1 MKRLRKVMLTLL
13 VVGGVAS
20 LAGFGVF
27 SAFSSTTTNPGNS
40 FAAGSVNIAD
50 NDAGTALYNV
60 ANKKPGDTASG
71 CIKVT
76 YTGSLPA
83 TVKLYRSAF
92 AGGTGLDTYLDVN
105 VTRGTGTN
113 ADCSDF
119 AAAGSGSSVY
129 TGTLSTFNTSFAS
142 GIALSNGSG
151 AAAWS
156 QNDAVTYKFTVSLQD
171 NNAANGLVSGVHSFV
186 WEAQNN

>member
-1 MKRLRKVMLTLL
+1 MDGLRKVLLTLL

-40 FAAGSVNIAD
+40 FAAGSVNIGD
-50 NDAGTALYNV
+50 NDTGTALYDVSNR
-60 ANKKPGDTASG
+60 KPGDTATG
-71 CIKVT
+71 CITVT

-92 AGGTGLDTYLDVN
+92 AGGTGLDSYLDVT
-105 VTRGTGTN
+105 VTRGTGTS

-119 AAAGSGSSVY
+119 APSSSGSSVY
-129 TGTLSTFNTSFAS
+129 TGTLGAFGTSFAG
-142 GIALSNGSG
+142 GIALAGGSG
-151 AAAWS
+151 ASAWAR
-156 QNDAVTYKFTVSLQD
+156 NDAVTYRFSVQLRD
-171 NNAANGLVSGVHSFV
+171 EAAANGLVSGTHSFI

>member
-1 MKRLRKVMLTLL
+1 MNGLRKVLLTLL

-40 FAAGSVNIAD
+40 FAAGSVNIGD

-60 ANKKPGDTASG
+60 SNRKPGDTATG

-92 AGGTGLDTYLDVN
+92 AGGTGLDSYLDVT
-105 VTRGTGTN
+105 VTRGSGTS

-119 AAAGSGSSVY
+119 APSSSGSSVY
-129 TGTLSTFNTSFAS
+129 TGTLGAFGTSFAG
-142 GIALSNGSG
+142 GIALTGGSG
-151 AAAWS
+151 ASAWS
-156 QNDAVTYKFTVSLQD
+156 QNDAVTYRFSVQLRD
-171 NNAANGLVSGVHSFV
+171 DNAANGLVSGAHSFI